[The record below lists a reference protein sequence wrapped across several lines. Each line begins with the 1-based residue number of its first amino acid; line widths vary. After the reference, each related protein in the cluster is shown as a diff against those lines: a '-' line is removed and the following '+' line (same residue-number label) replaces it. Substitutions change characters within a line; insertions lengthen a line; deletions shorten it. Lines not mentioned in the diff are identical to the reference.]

1 MCRYRARQQHH
12 RVTRLK
18 SMNGAAESDHDMAG
32 STSLFWVHFGS
43 RDIFYLAIC
52 VYPLRVA
59 VDAFPAILLSLFAVS
74 VGTEFKCTNSLIS
87 DQWREKILTVQND
100 NRRRLAQ
107 GKQKGKDNNMLKPA
121 KNMQELV
128 WDCALEDAAYE
139 AAAACT
145 DPPTA
150 PTMPPAQPG
159 QQGQKCG
166 AVSSMIKAKSK
177 SCDATAVVE
186 KELKDI
192 WKAGAAKQADKT
204 VAADNNAFSQMA
216 YCKTNGVGCSY
227 NWCSGKLYLVC
238 FYNNE
243 ATAGDLYEE
252 GDTCSKCPPND
263 DSSNCFVGLCRVDP
277 TVYAPASKI
286 CTDPAL
292 ANANLM
298 TDELRHEALNMHN
311 YYRRLLATGW
321 AEDKKLKYAKPAA
334 AMPELKYNC
343 EVEDEIMGK
352 LKDCPG
358 AVATITKA
366 QANNFKLFTPYTAT
380 RQEALSEV
388 IKHWWSPLA
397 STGIADN
404 QYLDSMAGTDMETY
418 VNMAYAHT
426 TGVGCAVKE
435 CDSKGN
441 IQVQCG
447 YVMDE

>member
-1 MCRYRARQQHH
+1 MRS
-12 RVTRLK
+12 VL
-18 SMNGAAESDHDMAG
+18 S
-32 STSLFWVHFGS
+32 
-43 RDIFYLAIC
+43 
-52 VYPLRVA
+52 
-59 VDAFPAILLSLFAVS
+59 AFPAILLSLFAVS

-380 RQEALSEV
+380 RQEALSECRV
-388 IKHWWSPLA
+388 WNAHHPEEFVTIHAYTLSGKLVQAVDAWETAPSFLVFLRVLRCFI
-397 STGIADN
+397 IADEFTVSDN
-404 QYLDSMAGTDMETY
+404 LKIQRNLEHE
-418 VNMAYAHT
+418 NFR
-426 TGVGCAVKE
+426 GVLGQLEPACTAPVSLPMDAAQLSRILSAAVW
-435 CDSKGN
+435 SSL
-441 IQVQCG
+441 
-447 YVMDE
+447 Y